1 MVTSEEIKRRLEAK
15 RKGVKSTSQ
24 ERKGPP
30 KSETSNEEI
39 KRRLESRRRGEV
51 EPPSGGKESSLE
63 GETCPHCET
72 MNPPEAKF
80 CVGCGETLKEEK
92 PANMPSETVERESL
106 KTSTTANE
114 GSLSYQQD
122 EYKICPSCKQKNKL
136 EAKFCVICG
145 NKFMEEKRSGELLT
159 TPSQPTN
166 EKIIEDSSTKEQHE
180 DTLGGASSTPKTE
193 AQISSEREEADTPQK
208 NEMTSPTSGMSNEKA
223 EKVVPSDPTDKSET
237 SSSLSENFDPVE
249 KIRKAK
255 ELLDMGAISQE
266 EFDQIKNKYLEQI

>member
-15 RKGVKSTSQ
+15 RKGVKSPSQ
-24 ERKGPP
+24 ERKGHP

-39 KRRLESRRRGEV
+39 KRRLESRRRGGV

-145 NKFMEEKRSGELLT
+145 NKLMEEKRSGELLK

-166 EKIIEDSSTKEQHE
+166 ENIIEDSSPKAQHG
-180 DTLGGASSTPKTE
+180 DTLGGASSTPITE
-193 AQISSEREEADTPQK
+193 AQRSSEREEADTKK
-208 NEMTSPTSGMSNEKA
+208 NEVTSPKSGMSNEKA
-223 EKVVPSDPTDKSET
+223 EKVFPSDPTGKSET
-237 SSSLSENFDPVE
+237 SSSLTENFDPVE

-255 ELLDMGAISQE
+255 ELLDIGAISQE